1 MKNNGTKTFDWD
13 SRSGTHTL
21 VAEGQVNRLTKKTKT
36 VVLARVHNDPKGGHG
51 DDLTVFR
58 LEGDTLYVT
67 DPHKGQDEDHAY
79 TVTKNF
85 ELNTRYTLKI
95 EVKNGKA
102 RYWYDGNPVEHA
114 SVTVK
119 DPAAVSS
126 AQRGATRV
134 GAGGSGSNRR
144 PTAYKTG
151 GPRTP
156 WPLPAPPVA
165 FSSACTSPLRTG
177 SRCVAPC
184 LMPRVRIE
192 INSESARSR
201 LT

>member
-134 GAGGSGSNRR
+134 GAGGRDRTDDLPLTRR
-144 PTAYKTG
+144 VVRVHRGHYQHHQ
-151 GPRTP
+151 
-156 WPLPAPPVA
+156 LPSRAHAHHRCALVA
-165 FSSACTSPLRTG
+165 AVSHH
-177 SRCVAPC
+177 V
-184 LMPRVRIE
+184 
-192 INSESARSR
+192 
-201 LT
+201 